1 MFRPYRES
9 GGILQTG
16 QLHFI
21 KNEGSGSRTTQ
32 AQRNLM
38 DVGSTEMT
46 TQLINLYHSSL
57 LTSYIQVGVRLYLP
71 AFITSK
77 TLEDSS
83 ILRMQSL
90 DPQPATQQD
99 FVAWVLQLAERNRV
113 LIPDEGG
120 NGNSY

>member
-9 GGILQTG
+9 GGNLQTG

-32 AQRNLM
+32 AQRNLT

-57 LTSYIQVGVRLYLP
+57 LTSHIQVGVRLYLP

-77 TLEDSS
+77 TLEDAS

-120 NGNSY
+120 NGNSC